1 VEVAASLRP
10 TIQLK
15 REPSQLIPFGLVV
28 HAGFTVPSVADVP
41 VRSGVHDSS
50 VKDDVVPFDGANVF
64 EQG

>member
-1 VEVAASLRP
+1 M
-10 TIQLK
+10 K